1 MSVIQNIQEKY
12 AKLMAI
18 IIAVALII
26 FVVMLAF
33 ENGGRLFAG
42 GNSTSVGK
50 VNGKSIEYAD
60 FVKNVEQQKANIE
73 KQPSYYGPPP
83 TGELLQERA
92 NDAAWNFEINQA
104 IMKSELNK
112 LGIKVGKKEMGDILY
127 GSNPPEDLKK
137 NFTDSTG
144 VYNAQLAKQQ
154 LDGVLKNKS
163 TEPSRIQA
171 REQLIAYI
179 NYLESNREIEKYNS
193 LFSNSVNVPK
203 WLVEKETAD
212 KSQLAKIS
220 LVKDSYA
227 ANSDSTIKVSDKEIE
242 DYIAKHKDDYKQP
255 ESRSIAYVVFNA
267 SPNGFD
273 SAAAMKSVA
282 DLKAEFDSTKD
293 INRFM
298 NLQGQPDFND
308 NYVSAANVQSAVKDT
323 LFKLGVG
330 QSFGPYAEGGAYKLS
345 RLLGIRTQPDS
356 VTIRHILI
364 STNQQDPQ
372 TGQFYPVRDSVEAK
386 KRIDSIQLAI
396 KNGSNFDTLCS
407 KFSEDGT
414 RDKGGK
420 YENVFAGQMVPAFD
434 NFIFGNPV
442 GAKGVVKTEFGYHY
456 IEILSQKGSG
466 PAYKIATVAKPIE
479 VSSET
484 DDNANTQANQ
494 FAGDSRDAKS
504 FDANAEKL
512 KAKGINKNI
521 ATDITPM
528 AYQIPGIGL
537 SRSFVK
543 KVYKADRG
551 ETLDPEKIDNKYIV
565 AIVTEINKEGTQSAA
580 KARIYVE
587 PLLRSKKIAEKLIKK
602 IGTPATLEAASAVLG
617 NKPIETIDSLRM
629 TARDQ
634 TQVSAR
640 SIAGEPKVMGA
651 AFNPANKGKIVVIE
665 GGQGIYVVRVDNVMA
680 TSLGDADAAQQR
692 KSRIEQAKQDAMQ
705 RSPISALRESAT
717 IKDKRSDIF

>member
-33 ENGGRLFAG
+33 ENGGNLFRG

-60 FVKNVEQQKANIE
+60 FVKKVDQQKSYMEQQG
-73 KQPSYYGPPP
+73 YGAA
-83 TGELLQERA
+83 GEMLQQQA
-92 NDAAWNFEINQA
+92 NDAAWNQEVNQA
-104 IMKSELNK
+104 IQNSELSK

-127 GSNPPEDLKK
+127 GSNPPDDLKK

-163 TEPSRIQA
+163 IEPRQVQA

-179 NYLESNREIEKYNS
+179 NYLESNREVEKYNS

-227 ANSDSTIKVSDKEIE
+227 ANADSTIKVSDKEIE
-242 DYIAKHKDDYKQP
+242 DYIAKHKDEFKQQ
-255 ESRSIAYVVFNA
+255 ESRSIAYVIFNA
-267 SPNGFD
+267 SPSGSD
-273 SAAAMKSVA
+273 SAAAMQSA
-282 DLKAEFDSTKD
+282 SDLKAEFGNTNNIDS
-293 INRFM
+293 INRLM
-298 NLQGQPDFND
+298 NVQGQPDFN
-308 NYVSAANVQSAVKDT
+308 NSYLIAANVQSTVKDT
-323 LFKLGVG
+323 LFKLGIG
-330 QSFGPYAEGGAYKLS
+330 QVFGPYAEGGAYKLS
-345 RLLGIRTQPDS
+345 KLLGVRSQPDS
-356 VTIRHILI
+356 VTVRHILI
-364 STNQQDPQ
+364 STSQQDPQ
-372 TGQFYPVRDSVEAK
+372 TGQFYPVRDTAEAK
-386 KRIDSIQLAI
+386 KKIDSIQLAI
-396 KNGSNFDTLCS
+396 RNGSNFDTLCS

-420 YENVFAGQMVPAFD
+420 YENVHPGRMVPAFD

-456 IEILSQKGSG
+456 IEILSQMGSS
-466 PAYKIATVAKPIE
+466 PAYKIATIAKPIE

-484 DDNANTQANQ
+484 DNNANTQANQ
-494 FAGDSRDAKS
+494 FAGDSRDTKS
-504 FDANAEKL
+504 FDANVEKL
-512 KAKGINKNI
+512 KAKGIIKNI
-521 ATDITPM
+521 QTDITPM
-528 AYQIPGIGL
+528 AFQVQGIGL
-537 SRSFVK
+537 SRAFVK
-543 KVYKADRG
+543 KVYKADLG
-551 ETLDPEKIDNKYIV
+551 ETLDPEKIDDKYVV
-565 AIVTEINKEGTQSAA
+565 AIVTEINKEGTRSAA
-580 KARIYVE
+580 KARIMVE
-587 PLLRSKKIAEKLIKK
+587 PLLRNKKVAEKLKQK
-602 IGTPATLEAASAVLG
+602 IGTPATLEAAAAILG

-629 TARDQ
+629 TAEAQ
-634 TQVSAR
+634 TQASAN
-640 SIAGEPKVMGA
+640 SIAREPKVMGA

-665 GGQGIYVVRVDNVMA
+665 GGDGIYVVRVDNVMA
-680 TSLGDADAAQQR
+680 TSLGDADAVQQR
-692 KSRIEQAKQDAMQ
+692 KARIQQAKQQAAY

-717 IKDKRSDIF
+717 VKDKRGDIF